1 VDVIALPESILPTL
15 ALEDP
20 RVLDELARW
29 AQGSR
34 AALIFGTFTRRNG
47 GLFNS
52 AVVLDPE
59 GAVTGVYDKVQL
71 VPFSTE
77 YFPGVGVLRALGLE
91 RWLPIGRLGVLTPGS
106 ALRPLELRLEAGSDG
121 TERRVRVGTPICFES
136 VFGRIARAL
145 VRNGAELL
153 VVVTNDAWFGRS
165 WALEQHFAEA
175 VIRAV
180 ETGRYVVQVA
190 NTGISGVVDPRGRVL
205 LSTRKDERTARV
217 GAVRPSS
224 AETLYVRWGDWVVA
238 LGGAIVVGLGLRAAA
253 AGAVRRGSR

>member
-180 ETGRYVVQVA
+180 ETGR
-190 NTGISGVVDPRGRVL
+190 
-205 LSTRKDERTARV
+205 ARV